1 MTIISKYRDLRN
13 IIGGILLTGTA
24 IAFFQ
29 SNSFAII
36 KLAFN
41 YWNPVA
47 ITDFRL
53 KSLTT
58 EDFIQEIEQEL
69 AENNIAEAQS
79 LVELAKKYNIQLPDE
94 LIKRTEESYFGQS
107 YRYSKDFATGF
118 LYGEISSIP
127 SAIGSVTSDLVI
139 YGDLRDVVT
148 EGTKLIKGEDYDSI
162 TLGFAAF
169 GVTSSTIALSSWITA
184 GSGVTTPIAVAATEL
199 DEGASIIKNANKGHN
214 LSKPMLNTL
223 RKASSNVIEVKNLKK
238 ALSGSESILKMPSI
252 SSLRKVIS
260 EVDYAKLVRGD
271 LSDINKIMKQANPVD
286 LVALKKRFG
295 GIVNTKATGELQNLA
310 GETGSLVKT
319 GGFFTAMC
327 ALRYADNA
335 KDLGKINKLAKHFG
349 ENTAAILKLLGKSAF
364 KLGKLVYWIISVMI
378 SMIIWLLGAI
388 WYVLSFMGKTVRF
401 AFWARKKIKCKAVKK
416 PSCP

>member
-1 MTIISKYRDLRN
+1 MRN
-13 IIGGILLTGTA
+13 IIGGIVLTGTA
-24 IAFFQ
+24 IVFFQ
-29 SNSFAII
+29 SNYFAII

-47 ITDFRL
+47 ISDFRL

-58 EDFIQEIEQEL
+58 EDFIREIEQEL

-79 LVELAKKYNIQLPDE
+79 LVELAKEYQIQLPDE

-118 LYGEISSIP
+118 LYGDISSFP

-148 EGTKLIKGEDYDSI
+148 EGTKLIKGEDYDPI

-169 GVTSSTIALSSWITA
+169 GVTSSTIALSAWITSS
-184 GSGVTTPIAVAATEL
+184 SGVAAPIAVAATKL
-199 DEGASIIKNANKGHN
+199 DEGASLIKNANKGRK

-223 RKASSNVIEVKNLKK
+223 RKASSDVIDVKNLKN
-238 ALSGSESILKMPSI
+238 ALSSSENVLKMPSAN
-252 SSLRKVIS
+252 SLRKVIS
-260 EVDYAKLVRGD
+260 EVDYGKLAKGD
-271 LSDINKIMKQANPVD
+271 PSDINKIIKQANPVD

-310 GETGSLVKT
+310 GETGALVKS
-319 GGFFTAMC
+319 GGIYTAMR
-327 ALRYADNA
+327 ALSYADNA
-335 KDLGKINKLAKHFG
+335 KDLGKINQLANRFG
-349 ENTAAILKLLGKSAF
+349 TATASVLKLLGKGAF
-364 KLGKLVYWIISVMI
+364 KLGKLVYWIISAML
-378 SMIIWLLGAI
+378 SMIIWLFGAI
-388 WYVLSFMGKTVRF
+388 WYVLSFIVKTVRF
-401 AFWARKKIKCKAVKK
+401 ALWVRKKTIAKK
-416 PSCP
+416 LK